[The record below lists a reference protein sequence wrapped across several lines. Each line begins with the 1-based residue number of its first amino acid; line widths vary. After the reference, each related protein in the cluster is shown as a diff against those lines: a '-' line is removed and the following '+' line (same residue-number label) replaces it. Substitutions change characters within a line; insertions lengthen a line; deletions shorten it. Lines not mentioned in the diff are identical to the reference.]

1 VASQV
6 LMWWLIMMDDPIRAA
21 RPRFTKMLQ
30 TVFSH
35 PITLKTFKVGS
46 LCIRLCASV
55 CMCEFVGEW
64 EAGCVGRRGEKV
76 GNSVHDV
83 YVVV

>member
-1 VASQV
+1 MS
-6 LMWWLIMMDDPIRAA
+6 
-21 RPRFTKMLQ
+21 
-30 TVFSH
+30 
-35 PITLKTFKVGS
+35 
-46 LCIRLCASV
+46 
-55 CMCEFVGEW
+55 EFVGEW